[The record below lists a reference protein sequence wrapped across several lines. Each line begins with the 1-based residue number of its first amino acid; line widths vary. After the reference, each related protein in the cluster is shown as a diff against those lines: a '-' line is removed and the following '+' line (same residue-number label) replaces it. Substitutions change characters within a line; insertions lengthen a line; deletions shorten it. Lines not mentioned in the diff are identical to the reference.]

1 MFNHSK
7 SSILDLSNFLT
18 EEKRRTDDQ
27 IILAEINLF
36 QFIIDDPWKVNIYYA
51 SNVIFKVIGLIRKRF
66 TYLTWGN
73 DLSFNIR
80 SETPIDFSRELILKD
95 EMDEIYAL
103 RQIAISVCLIDY
115 DSENTNIN
123 GSIPVILPEILY
135 LIGDIIFDDYAF
147 NHSAEIVN
155 LVEMEE
161 KLIDYEIEL
170 IYKIE
175 LNNNLW
181 DEDKENYWD
190 EEFSQHIEA
199 LPNKHKFKNTVIKLF
214 DENDY
219 IL

>member
-199 LPNKHKFKNTVIKLF
+199 LPDKHEFKNTVIKLF